1 MTGPASST
9 TDRGILAATRRHQSV
24 RTWFLA
30 IVSSM
35 VVLVVV
41 FAVIGSALLDR
52 TAVASDNLVG
62 HLDPATTQL
71 AGMEAAL
78 VDEETGVRGY
88 ILTGKPEFLQ
98 PYEQGQPVEQQAFAA
113 LNRSLE
119 GHGRALADTAAIQRA
134 ATEWRDDYAEPFID
148 VTRSGGHV
156 SAAQLASSKSAF
168 DRLRFVF
175 AGARQQLDA
184 EHASATTTLLHARRT
199 RDWAFAGML
208 AAFLLTAVA
217 LTILLHVTVLRPL
230 RVLRA
235 AIHTVV
241 AGHFDEPLPVSGPAD
256 IRALGKDVDAMR
268 GRLADALDEAARKHE
283 ALTNQTVELQR
294 SNSELEQFAYVASHD
309 LQEPLRKVAS
319 FCQLL
324 ERRYGDHLDDR
335 GRQYIDFAVDG
346 AKRMQILIND
356 LLNFSRVGRVN
367 DARITVDLGARAR
380 DAIGDLHA
388 AIEGSDAHIELPA
401 HLPTI
406 TGDPTLVGM
415 LWQNLFGNAIKFR
428 QPDRS
433 PRVVVEVTPHPE
445 EVGIVQISVTDNGIG
460 IPPQFA
466 EKVFV
471 IFQRLHGRDAYQG
484 TGIGLALCK
493 KIVEY
498 HGGRI
503 WVDTGHTGG
512 TRIRFTLPT
521 QPSEPQP
528 APTVLPA
535 TELEGSPS

>member
-1 MTGPASST
+1 MLTGTP
-9 TDRGILAATRRHQSV
+9 RNWSV
-24 RTWFLA
+24 RSWFLA

-41 FAVIGSALLDR
+41 FAVVGAVLLDR
-52 TAVASDNLVG
+52 TTTASDNLVG
-62 HLDPATTQL
+62 HLDPAAAQL
-71 AGMEAAL
+71 AGLEAAL

-88 ILTGKPEFLQ
+88 ILTGNPEFLQ
-98 PYEQGQPVEQQAFAA
+98 PYEQGEPIERQA
-113 LNRSLE
+113 LSSLSRSLT
-119 GHGRALADTAAIQRA
+119 GHPRALADTAAIEHA
-134 ATEWRDDYAEPFID
+134 AAAWKAGYAQPFID
-148 VTRSGGHV
+148 QTHGGRHV
-156 SAAQLASSKSAF
+156 GDAQLASSKAAF
-168 DRLRFVF
+168 DRMRTLFV
-175 AGARQQLDA
+175 GAQHQLDA
-184 EHASATTTLLHARRT
+184 ERASATATLVQARRT
-199 RDWAFAGML
+199 RDWAFAAML
-208 AAFLLTAVA
+208 TVFLLSAVA
-217 LTILLHVTVLRPL
+217 LTVLLHVTVLRPL

-235 AIHTVV
+235 AVHTVV
-241 AGHFDEPLPVSGPAD
+241 AGHFDEPLPLSGPSD

-268 GRLADALDEAARKHE
+268 GRLADALDEAARKHD
-283 ALTNQTVELQR
+283 ALTDQAVELQR

-335 GRQYIDFAVDG
+335 ARQYIDFAVDG

-356 LLNFSRVGRVN
+356 LLGFSRVGRVN
-367 DARITVDLGARAR
+367 DARIPVDLGASAR
-380 DAIGDLHA
+380 KALGDLQAAVDDSHA
-388 AIEGSDAHIELPA
+388 RIDLPA
-401 HLPTI
+401 HLPTV

-428 QPDRS
+428 QPDQAPS
-433 PRVVVEVTPHPE
+433 IVVEAAPHPE
-445 EVGIVQISVTDNGIG
+445 ERDVVLISVTDNGIG
-460 IPPQFA
+460 IPSQFA

-503 WVDTGHTGG
+503 WVDTAHTGG
-512 TRIRFTLPT
+512 TRICFTLPT
-521 QPSEPQP
+521 QPSDPLPPSTALP
-528 APTVLPA
+528 AP
-535 TELEGSPS
+535 EREGSPS